1 MCHLY
6 SIDDD
11 KIQHFII
18 KTLCDNT
25 PEVTRQEHFLEAE
38 LALQRLTDLKSAT
51 LELPDVIL
59 LDLNMPGMDGWGFL
73 TSLQKVLPEMN
84 KKIKVIILSSSESK
98 MERSRSLDF
107 PFVSAYITKPVTLE
121 TIKTILSVV

>member
-38 LALQRLTDLKSAT
+38 TALQRLTDLKSAT

-73 TSLQKVLPEMN
+73 ASYQKVLPEIK
-84 KKIKVIILSSSESK
+84 KKIKVIILSSSASK
-98 MERSRSLDF
+98 MEKSRSMDF
-107 PFVSAYITKPVTLE
+107 PFVTGYLTKPVTLE
-121 TIKTILSVV
+121 TIQTILSVV

>member
-1 MCHLY
+1 
-6 SIDDD
+6 
-11 KIQHFII
+11 
-18 KTLCDNT
+18 
-25 PEVTRQEHFLEAE
+25 

-73 TSLQKVLPEMN
+73 TSLQKVLPEIN

-121 TIKTILSVV
+121 TIKTILSVI